1 MKTLRIGTR
10 QSKMAMVQTEEA
22 ARLIHSAHS
31 NVEVKII
38 PFTTVADLH
47 QISKLGRHG
56 GKGGAF
62 VEQIRE
68 ALRSGQIHAVMHS
81 LKDMPGNE
89 ETHNLVIG
97 AYLKREAPLDGL
109 VIRPGLSVDEFR
121 LHEGKGFKV
130 GTSSVRRAAYVRRL
144 LPEAEII
151 HYQGSAHTRIEKLYS
166 CALQHISNG
175 E

>member
-31 NVEVKII
+31 NIEVEII
-38 PFTTVADLH
+38 SFSTIGDLD

-62 VEQIRE
+62 VEQIRQ
-68 ALRSGQIHAVMHS
+68 ALRSGQINAVMHS

-89 ETHNLVIG
+89 ETHSLVVG
-97 AYLKREAPLDGL
+97 AYLKRESPLDGL
-109 VIRPGLSVDEFR
+109 VTRPGLSMGEFR
-121 LHEGKGFKV
+121 L
-130 GTSSVRRAAYVRRL
+130 
-144 LPEAEII
+144 
-151 HYQGSAHTRIEKLYS
+151 
-166 CALQHISNG
+166 
-175 E
+175 